1 LDIADGAGK
10 SAPGV
15 IQARANSTLATHH
28 AKSLGARWEVRVLF
42 RGGSLGGQRHPSG
55 ESDICCLSAR
65 YPPRS
70 QRRIEA
76 RRIASPAG
84 IIVCSSYR
92 QGASKLEFI
101 FLIPHFYTARSD
113 QGGFPPG
120 RIAYPRDPTG
130 PLPAIAGLSTILF
143 ISAGTFCV

>member
-1 LDIADGAGK
+1 MEPVSPRQASYRRAQTIFCMLSFRAKRGISLWKERPCEIPRFARNDRLDGFQHPAKGARRLAG
-10 SAPGV
+10 P
-15 IQARANSTLATHH
+15 NSH

-55 ESDICCLSAR
+55 ESEISCLSAR

-70 QRRIEA
+70 QRRVEA

-92 QGASKLEFI
+92 QGASKVEFF
-101 FLIPHFYTARSD
+101 FLIPH
-113 QGGFPPG
+113 
-120 RIAYPRDPTG
+120 
-130 PLPAIAGLSTILF
+130 
-143 ISAGTFCV
+143 V